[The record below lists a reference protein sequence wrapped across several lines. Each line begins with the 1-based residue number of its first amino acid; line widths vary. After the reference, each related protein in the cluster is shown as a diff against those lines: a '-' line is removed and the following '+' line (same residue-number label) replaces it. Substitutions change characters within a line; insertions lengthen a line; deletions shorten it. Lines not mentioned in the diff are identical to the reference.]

1 MSNQPTTSME
11 ERLAAAADHLDGL
24 VAKISPVQRDV
35 RKVLKEFR
43 EFKGSHV
50 KKEDY
55 DRLRSDYEK
64 IAKEKQ
70 EQERQGVKK
79 EDYERLR
86 DDYKAS
92 EKDRE
97 KRAEEI
103 RALKLEVERLTQARD
118 KYRDQVKQY
127 DQDREKHGKMKDQI
141 DRIRSE
147 RNGAKEE
154 VKHLQSDRVTLGHR
168 FLNWALKNHTLSN
181 PDTANL
187 AIRAWLNDEGMLTD
201 ERSRDAWAVSNGFTM
216 SPGEPDESTKPFVL
230 PAASPPTDPSGGGST
245 PKRDES
251 RQDRSTSSGGKS
263 TQPTKG
269 SVKSTSKSSDKAAGT
284 GQESRKRLDQGPIK
298 NPQKASGPDSS
309 RGQKGQENPPVSV
322 KKLKAAED
330 NRGEKTKPASEAKTL
345 DKGKKR
351 AAPVVVAGPNAHA
364 QVDPRRNRPGCLT
377 LTLWRT
383 KCLAMTM
390 TTRRKVRP

>member
-55 DRLRSDYEK
+55 DRLHSDYEK

-79 EDYERLR
+79 KDYERLR
-86 DDYKAS
+86 NDYKAS

-216 SPGEPDESTKPFVL
+216 SPGEPDESAKP
-230 PAASPPTDPSGGGST
+230 
-245 PKRDES
+245 
-251 RQDRSTSSGGKS
+251 
-263 TQPTKG
+263 
-269 SVKSTSKSSDKAAGT
+269 
-284 GQESRKRLDQGPIK
+284 
-298 NPQKASGPDSS
+298 
-309 RGQKGQENPPVSV
+309 
-322 KKLKAAED
+322 
-330 NRGEKTKPASEAKTL
+330 
-345 DKGKKR
+345 
-351 AAPVVVAGPNAHA
+351 
-364 QVDPRRNRPGCLT
+364 
-377 LTLWRT
+377 
-383 KCLAMTM
+383 
-390 TTRRKVRP
+390 

>member
-1 MSNQPTTSME
+1 
-11 ERLAAAADHLDGL
+11 
-24 VAKISPVQRDV
+24 ISPVQRDV

-43 EFKGSHV
+43 EFKGSRV

-55 DRLRSDYEK
+55 DRLHSDYEK

-79 EDYERLR
+79 KDYERLR
-86 DDYKAS
+86 NDYKAS

-154 VKHLQSDRVTLGHR
+154 VKRLQSDRVTLGHR

-201 ERSRDAWAVSNGFTM
+201 ERSRDTWAVSNGFTM
-216 SPGEPDESTKPFVL
+216 SPGEPDESAKP
-230 PAASPPTDPSGGGST
+230 
-245 PKRDES
+245 
-251 RQDRSTSSGGKS
+251 
-263 TQPTKG
+263 
-269 SVKSTSKSSDKAAGT
+269 
-284 GQESRKRLDQGPIK
+284 
-298 NPQKASGPDSS
+298 
-309 RGQKGQENPPVSV
+309 
-322 KKLKAAED
+322 
-330 NRGEKTKPASEAKTL
+330 
-345 DKGKKR
+345 
-351 AAPVVVAGPNAHA
+351 
-364 QVDPRRNRPGCLT
+364 
-377 LTLWRT
+377 
-383 KCLAMTM
+383 
-390 TTRRKVRP
+390 

>member
-1 MSNQPTTSME
+1 SIE
-11 ERLAAAADHLDGL
+11 ERLVAAADHLDGL

-43 EFKGSHV
+43 EFQGSHV

-64 IAKEKQ
+64 VVKEKQ

-86 DDYKAS
+86 NDHKAS

-97 KRAEEI
+97 KRIKEI

-118 KYRDQVKQY
+118 KYRDQVNQ
-127 DQDREKHGKMKDQI
+127 QDRYREKHAKTVDQI
-141 DRIRSE
+141 GRLR
-147 RNGAKEE
+147 
-154 VKHLQSDRVTLGHR
+154 HR
-168 FLNWALKNHTLSN
+168 FLNWALKSHTLSN
-181 PDTANL
+181 PDTADL
-187 AIRAWLNDEGMLTD
+187 AIRAWLNDEGMLAD

-216 SPGEPDESTKPFVL
+216 SPGEPDESAKPFVL

-263 TQPTKG
+263 AQPTKG
-269 SVKSTSKSSDKAAGT
+269 SVKSASKSSDKADGT
-284 GQESRKRLDQGPIK
+284 EQEPRKRPDQGPTK
-298 NPQKASGPDSS
+298 NPQKAPGPDSL
-309 RGQKGQENPPVSV
+309 RVKKGEENPSGSI
-322 KKLKAAED
+322 KKPKAADD
-330 NRGEKTKPASEAKTL
+330 NRGERMNPVSEVKTL

-351 AAPVVVAGPNAHA
+351 AAPMVVDASKRPCPSGPPSPPSPGLFDFDEAAHEMFGDDDDDA
-364 QVDPRRNRPGCLT
+364 AKNPASARQNPPRSNPAL
-377 LTLWRT
+377 
-383 KCLAMTM
+383 K
-390 TTRRKVRP
+390 